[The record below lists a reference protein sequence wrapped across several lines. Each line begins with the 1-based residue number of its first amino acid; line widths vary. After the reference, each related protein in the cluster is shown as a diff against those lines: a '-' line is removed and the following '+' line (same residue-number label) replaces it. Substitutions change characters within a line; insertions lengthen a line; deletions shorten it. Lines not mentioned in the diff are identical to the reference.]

1 MRPVQ
6 DEDGGDG
13 AIGGTA
19 PAGSGAARGDAVPG
33 DAQGVD
39 GSAPDGR
46 AAAVPIGTAAPAGLH
61 EHLPHPVPRPW
72 LGALVAGLLS
82 FAAAAGLYASFV
94 GSGPALADGT
104 LLQDSIAIRT
114 GGLTGLAVVV
124 TNVGNTTSMAVLAVA
139 VSAWCWYAGRRAD
152 AVLAIGAMA
161 GAAALFRTLKEVL
174 DRPRPPAALRLVE
187 ATNESLPSGHA
198 TMSIVVIGTVVVL
211 AWNRCTATARVAL
224 VSVAVVWVGAVGAT
238 RIYLGVHWF
247 SDVVAGWLVGA
258 AWLALC
264 VALWSWWRTRHPEP
278 ALVE

>member
-1 MRPVQ
+1 MRHVQ

-13 AIGGTA
+13 TAGRTA
-19 PAGSGAARGDAVPG
+19 PAGGRAARGDVVPG
-33 DAQGVD
+33 NAQRVD
-39 GSAPDGR
+39 RAAPAGR
-46 AAAVPIGTAAPAGLH
+46 AAPVPIDLAAPAGLH
-61 EHLPHPVPRPW
+61 EHLPHPATRPG
-72 LGALVAGLLS
+72 LGALVAVLLS

-94 GSGPALADGT
+94 GSGPALADGA
-104 LLQDSIAIRT
+104 LLQDSLEIRS

-139 VSAWCWYAGRRAD
+139 VGAWCWYAGRRAD

-161 GAAALFRTLKEVL
+161 GGAALFRTLKEVL

-211 AWNRCTATARVAL
+211 AWARRAATTRAAL